1 MLTNIREKV
10 IGPLGLVILA
20 IIAVSFVFVGATL
33 NFAGNVYAA
42 KVDGTEISVGQFE
55 NAYRSQLDANP
66 QLASLP
72 DEFRGQLRLNVLQSL
87 IREQLVENHLS
98 DAGYQISEMQLTE
111 AIQRVP
117 EFQVDGQFDLETAE
131 ALLADNGLTRAQFR
145 SVQRSRMRTEQLRR
159 AIGGTAVVTPSEYRR
174 YLNLIAEQRLVSLA
188 RFDLAAAADEVEVS
202 EEAIAAFYDENDTLY
217 LLPEAATIEYI
228 ELNRAEVA
236 EGVEISEEALNEYY
250 LDSQNRYLQEEQRRA
265 RHILILSEDDEAA
278 ALATAESLTARI
290 DAGEPFA
297 DLAATYSKDGTT
309 SSQGGDFGARTR
321 AQLSDEVGSAVFT
334 MAVGEVSG
342 PIKSDFGFHI
352 VRLDEILEQGPL
364 PLDQVRGELLAELRE
379 RETDGLY
386 RDLTRAASDALFDN
400 DDMASIAAVVGVD
413 VQTADNI
420 QRSNAGPFGNNQVAI
435 DAIFDERVL
444 VDGEISEV
452 IEVDANRSAI
462 FHVVGH
468 APASRQP
475 LEEVHEQV
483 SAAVRRIEAQTIIAD
498 RAAQLMEALNNGEDF
513 GIAAES
519 AGAIVSPTAL
529 IERQD
534 QQTDPAVMG
543 RIFSSSKPAQDAP
556 VRGQVNDQSG
566 GLTVFS
572 LEAVLPGR
580 PESIPLA
587 DRDAGKEQLAL
598 QSGGADYLA
607 FVERLYTNADVVIND
622 DAVAAQDLF
631 Q

>member
-202 EEAIAAFYDENDTLY
+202 EEAIAAFYEENDTLY

-400 DDMASIAAVVGVD
+400 EDMASIAAAVGVD
-413 VQTADNI
+413 VQAADNI
-420 QRSNAGPFGNNQVAI
+420 QRSNAGPFGNNQVAV